1 MLNLNNLNNENVCE
15 FEAGV
20 KQFTELQI
28 LTQQKCM
35 LTEMHL

>member
-1 MLNLNNLNNENVCE
+1 MFE

-20 KQFTELQI
+20 KRFSELQI

-35 LTEMHL
+35 LAEMHL